1 MDTHEVVFSPKAAQA
16 DLFPYLL
23 SQENAYG

>member
-1 MDTHEVVFSPKAAQA
+1 MDTHEVVFSLKAAQA

-23 SQENAYG
+23 SRKNAYG